1 MRLSP
6 GSACLVFRFDK
17 RHFKL
22 ATTPRARRG
31 LVREARGT
39 ALAAGDDFW
48 APYLQPAHY
57 RLDLIKYAALYE
69 PANEAGL
76 STVLSAVQQRIGAL
90 LPAPGGWSERF
101 PSLAVIADPQDCW
114 PQRIDDIFNGEICA
128 STHGDL
134 CMANCLHH
142 DGRLVLIDWG
152 NFRTHFWALYDVLHP
167 KVVRQSNATG
177 SSWLTC
183 LQQQVGE
190 NSCDV
195 MKTIRYA
202 ICRVELEADQDIAM
216 GRLDDRRRAKYT
228 DALSWAGAQLKP

>member
-69 PANEAGL
+69 PANDPSRDRRSAGL
-76 STVLSAVQQRIGAL
+76 LAPTHRRYLQR
-90 LPAPGGWSERF
+90 
-101 PSLAVIADPQDCW
+101 
-114 PQRIDDIFNGEICA
+114 
-128 STHGDL
+128 GDL
-134 CMANCLHH
+134 
-142 DGRLVLIDWG
+142 RQ
-152 NFRTHFWALYDVLHP
+152 HP
-167 KVVRQSNATG
+167 R
-177 SSWLTC
+177 
-183 LQQQVGE
+183 
-190 NSCDV
+190 
-195 MKTIRYA
+195 
-202 ICRVELEADQDIAM
+202 
-216 GRLDDRRRAKYT
+216 
-228 DALSWAGAQLKP
+228 